1 MPSPRPRFTDL
12 PISAATA
19 YAQVQSAALSAELQ
33 RDVSH
38 LNGSFSTKR
47 VGTGLHWY
55 FSYRDPDQTIRQ
67 LYVGPDSP
75 AVRSLVER
83 AKEPAPAERLKP
95 LCKAAVALGCA
106 SAVRK
111 HVAVIRRLNEY
122 GFFRAG
128 GVLVGTHAFLT
139 FSNLLGVRWRD
150 SDQTSDVDFAHAGR
164 NISVALPGNVDVEAH
179 AALTTLED
187 GFLPLIQY
195 RGNVGASYRHAKDLE
210 FQVDFLTPR
219 VSNADEPIVV
229 PNLNVALQPLR
240 FMEFAFIDVE
250 QAVVFDNTGQCT
262 AVTVPSPSRYAVH
275 KLLIV
280 GERSLR
286 FRTKVGKDVSQA
298 AALLEYFRERDPEA
312 VAPAWADALA
322 RGPGWRKR
330 AKEGLAALA
339 AADAGLAHYLSDG
352 ARST

>member
-1 MPSPRPRFTDL
+1 MAPPHPRFNDL

-38 LNGSFSTKR
+38 LNGSFGTKR
-47 VGTGLHWY
+47 VGNALHWY
-55 FSYRDPDQTIRQ
+55 FSYRDPDQKIRQ
-67 LYVGPDSP
+67 LYVGPDS
-75 AVRSLVER
+75 AGVRTLVER
-83 AKEPAPAERLKP
+83 AQEPAPAERLKP

-128 GVLVGTHAFLT
+128 GVLVGTHAFLA

-150 SDQTSDVDFAHAGR
+150 SEQTSDVDFAHAGR
-164 NISVALPGNVDVEAH
+164 NISVALPGDVDVQVH
-179 AALTTLED
+179 AALTTLEE

-195 RGNVGASYRHAKDLE
+195 RGSVGASYRHSTDLE
-210 FQVDFLTPR
+210 FQVDFLTTR
-219 VSNADEPIVV
+219 VSNSDEPIVL
-229 PNLNVALQPLR
+229 PNLSVALQPLR
-240 FMEFAFIDVE
+240 FMECAFIDVQ

-262 AVTVPSPSRYAVH
+262 AVNIPSPARYAVH
-275 KLLIV
+275 KLLII

-298 AALLEYFRERDPEA
+298 AALLEYFRERDA
-312 VAPAWADALA
+312 DTVKTVWADALS

-330 AKEGLAALA
+330 AKEGLRALA
-339 AADAGLAHYLSDG
+339 AADQKLAEFLS
-352 ARST
+352 T

>member
-1 MPSPRPRFTDL
+1 MATLHPRFTDL
-12 PISAATA
+12 PVSAATA

-38 LNGSFSTKR
+38 LNGSFGTKR
-47 VGTGLHWY
+47 VGNATHWY
-55 FSYRDPDQTIRQ
+55 FSYRDPDRKIRQ
-67 LYVGPDSP
+67 LYVGPDTP
-75 AVRSLVER
+75 AVHALVER
-83 AKEPAPAERLKP
+83 SKEPAPAERLKP
-95 LCKAAVALGCA
+95 LCKSAVALGCTT
-106 SAVRK
+106 AVRK

-128 GVLVGTHAFLT
+128 GVLVGTHAFLA

-150 SDQTSDVDFAHAGR
+150 SEQTSDVDFAHAGR
-164 NISVALPGNVDVEAH
+164 NISVALPGDVDVQAH
-179 AALTTLED
+179 AALTTLEE

-195 RGNVGASYRHAKDLE
+195 RGNVGASYRHSTDLE
-210 FQVDFLTPR
+210 FQVDFLTTR
-219 VSNADEPIVV
+219 VSNSDEPIVL

-262 AVTVPSPSRYAVH
+262 AVNIPSPARYAVH
-275 KLLIV
+275 KLLII

-312 VAPAWADALA
+312 IAPVWADALA
-322 RGPGWRKR
+322 RGPGWKKR
-330 AKEGLAALA
+330 AKEGLRALA
-339 AADAGLAHYLSDG
+339 AADAGLAKYLSAG
-352 ARST
+352 ESA